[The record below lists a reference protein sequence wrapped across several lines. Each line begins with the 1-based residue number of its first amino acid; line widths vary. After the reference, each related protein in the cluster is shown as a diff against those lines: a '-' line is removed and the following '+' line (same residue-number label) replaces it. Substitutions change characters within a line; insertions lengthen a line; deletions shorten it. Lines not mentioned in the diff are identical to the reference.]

1 MQVQM
6 RRKATPKE
14 MQQGQEEMR
23 LAQERF
29 EKEANEG
36 GELPLEDVQGDGK
49 VEEVEKVKLE
59 GAPKSL
65 PTKERD
71 EEGKTSPLPPRT
83 SPAAITPAEP
93 GSASSLAA
101 QPRSANPQKERSES
115 ASSLAAQPRSANPQK
130 ERSEKSSAGLTAMA
144 MTPGV
149 VDMNKKVEEMTP
161 LQNSAGVP
169 NQGSATPDVMH
180 TPLFTEEQVRDMV
193 MLQTMVVRRST
204 SPVLFSSF

>member
-1 MQVQM
+1 
-6 RRKATPKE
+6 
-14 MQQGQEEMR
+14 
-23 LAQERF
+23 
-29 EKEANEG
+29 
-36 GELPLEDVQGDGK
+36 
-49 VEEVEKVKLE
+49 
-59 GAPKSL
+59 
-65 PTKERD
+65 
-71 EEGKTSPLPPRT
+71 
-83 SPAAITPAEP
+83 
-93 GSASSLAA
+93 
-101 QPRSANPQKERSES
+101 
-115 ASSLAAQPRSANPQK
+115 
-130 ERSEKSSAGLTAMA
+130 MA

>member
-1 MQVQM
+1 M

>member
-1 MQVQM
+1 
-6 RRKATPKE
+6 
-14 MQQGQEEMR
+14 MR

-193 MLQTMVVRRST
+193 MLQSRTPWWSGST

>member
-59 GAPKSL
+59 GAQKVSQQK
-65 PTKERD
+65 KEMRKVRPVLCHH
-71 EEGKTSPLPPRT
+71 ELPLPP
-83 SPAAITPAEP
+83 SHPPSQ
-93 GSASSLAA
+93 G
-101 QPRSANPQKERSES
+101 QH
-115 ASSLAAQPRSANPQK
+115 
-130 ERSEKSSAGLTAMA
+130 
-144 MTPGV
+144 
-149 VDMNKKVEEMTP
+149 P
-161 LQNSAGVP
+161 L
-169 NQGSATPDVMH
+169 
-180 TPLFTEEQVRDMV
+180 
-193 MLQTMVVRRST
+193 
-204 SPVLFSSF
+204 

>member
-101 QPRSANPQKERSES
+101 QPRSANPQKERKNEVR
-115 ASSLAAQPRSANPQK
+115 SLLLVLPRWQ
-130 ERSEKSSAGLTAMA
+130 
-144 MTPGV
+144 
-149 VDMNKKVEEMTP
+149 
-161 LQNSAGVP
+161 
-169 NQGSATPDVMH
+169 
-180 TPLFTEEQVRDMV
+180 
-193 MLQTMVVRRST
+193 
-204 SPVLFSSF
+204 

>member
-1 MQVQM
+1 MSLYFSNIHISDTKIGRWFLWIIYAECIPFWPYLSGILTCCRFHICRFSVAAFSNSSRAQPREGKVARCEGNKLQSERKRKQKKPAQSRLWAQGRTMQVQM

-14 MQQGQEEMR
+14 MHQGQEEMR

-71 EEGKTSPLPPRT
+71 EEGKTSPFATTNFPCRHHTRRARVSILSRC
-83 SPAAITPAEP
+83 
-93 GSASSLAA
+93 SA
-101 QPRSANPQKERSES
+101 
-115 ASSLAAQPRSANPQK
+115 
-130 ERSEKSSAGLTAMA
+130 
-144 MTPGV
+144 
-149 VDMNKKVEEMTP
+149 
-161 LQNSAGVP
+161 
-169 NQGSATPDVMH
+169 
-180 TPLFTEEQVRDMV
+180 
-193 MLQTMVVRRST
+193 
-204 SPVLFSSF
+204 

>member
-1 MQVQM
+1 M
-6 RRKATPKE
+6 
-14 MQQGQEEMR
+14 
-23 LAQERF
+23 
-29 EKEANEG
+29 
-36 GELPLEDVQGDGK
+36 
-49 VEEVEKVKLE
+49 KLE

-169 NQGSATPDVMH
+169 NQG
-180 TPLFTEEQVRDMV
+180 
-193 MLQTMVVRRST
+193 
-204 SPVLFSSF
+204 